1 MNAARRL
8 VATVCAASLLAGSAA
23 AAQKSDHHAKP
34 LVRATHQVPAPA
46 APSLEPLPDLS
57 HAIPARDIGK
67 LPSTADQYRALRTE
81 IGREK
86 PAVDTARLK
95 SERLNAQ
102 TEALRQ
108 RLIDSAT
115 RVQYLETEKIR
126 LDADILRL
134 AAEDKA
140 LTESFA
146 RDRVSVARLIAVLER
161 LEHDMPPAM
170 ALRPDDALAAARGS
184 MLIGSSLPSVYGEA
198 AALAARI
205 RKTEQ
210 THAALIARRAEG
222 VRNAQELVAAR
233 SSLNQLLAIKQN
245 DAREA
250 ETAYGDLKAKLAA
263 IASHAADL
271 QALLS
276 KVAALRGQPA
286 PQSVVVVTAES
297 SARFKPLTRGSLLKP
312 VVGYVVV
319 PSSSADSLG
328 PGVTLETAPGAQVIA
343 PADGK
348 VLFAGPYHKSNHV
361 LILETALGY
370 DAVLAGLDRVDVRPD
385 DEVLAGEPV
394 GDMPKDDRAER
405 LYFELRQNGH
415 GIDPA
420 PYLSLELRKAKR
432 I

>member
-1 MNAARRL
+1 MSAAIRSPL
-8 VATVCAASLLAGSAA
+8 ALLAAA
-23 AAQKSDHHAKP
+23 LFAGGALAANHHP
-34 LVRATHQVPAPA
+34 RHLAPVVA
-46 APSLEPLPDLS
+46 HAPVVAPPLEPLPDLS
-57 HAIPARDIGK
+57 HAVPARDIGK
-67 LPSTADQYRALRTE
+67 LPSTADQFRALRSA

-86 PAVDTARLK
+86 PVVDNARLK

-108 RLIDSAT
+108 RLIDSAA
-115 RVQYLETEKIR
+115 RVQFLEAEKIR
-126 LDADILRL
+126 LDGEITHL
-134 AAEDKA
+134 AAEDK
-140 LTESFA
+140 TMSESFA
-146 RDRVSVARLIAVLER
+146 KDRVSVARLVAVLER

-170 ALRPDDALAAARGS
+170 ALRPDDVLAAARGS
-184 MLIGSSLPSVYGEA
+184 MLIGASLPAVYGQA
-198 AALAARI
+198 AALAERI
-205 RKTEQ
+205 RTIEQ
-210 THAALIARRAEG
+210 THRDLIARRAEG
-222 VRNAQELVAAR
+222 IRNAAELVAAR
-233 SSLNQLLAIKQN
+233 ASLNQLLAIKQN
-245 DAREA
+245 DARAAEA
-250 ETAYGDLKAKLAA
+250 AYGDLKAKLEA

-271 QALLS
+271 ETLLS
-276 KVAALRGQPA
+276 KVAALRGGPA
-286 PQSVVVVTAES
+286 QQSVVVVTAQS
-297 SARFKPLTRGSLLKP
+297 SGNVKALTRGSLLKP

-319 PSSSADSLG
+319 PSSPSDSLG

-394 GDMPKDDRAER
+394 GDMPKDDRSER

-420 PYLSLELRKAKR
+420 PYLSLELRKAKK